1 MGCEFQFWCE
11 LRFTNKKI
19 MDRKYLRPKFF
30 HALFSIYELVFRN
43 IMISAFKYDAL
54 MHKYDLFLKKI
65 VVE

>member
-1 MGCEFQFWCE
+1 
-11 LRFTNKKI
+11 

-30 HALFSIYELVFRN
+30 HALFSIYELFFRN